1 MKKIRNSQDLQSEKA
16 RLISEIAE
24 ERAALAH
31 DFRIIASHL
40 TPLSIGAFLGKKLI
54 STVFSSSSRNGS
66 SSNGGTAT
74 ASWMPA
80 NGLVQKG
87 IEYGSAWLVSKMI
100 KNPLL
105 KMVTVLGLPVLV
117 RYYPVVSNAVRRWW
131 SKESRD
137 SRY

>member
-1 MKKIRNSQDLQSEKA
+1 MKKIKNLQELQAEKV

-24 ERAALAH
+24 ERAALVH

-40 TPLSIGAFLGKKLI
+40 TPLSIGTFLGKKLI
-54 STVFSSSSRNGS
+54 SKVFSSSHSNGS
-66 SSNGGTAT
+66 SNGRV

-80 NGLVQKG
+80 NGLVQTG

-117 RYYPVVSNAVRRWW
+117 KYFPIVSQAVRRAW
-131 SKESRD
+131 SK
-137 SRY
+137 

>member
-1 MKKIRNSQDLQSEKA
+1 MKKIKNLQELQAEKA
-16 RLISEIAE
+16 RLVSEIGE

-54 STVFSSSSRNGS
+54 SSVFSSNHHNGS
-66 SSNGGTAT
+66 SNGKV

-80 NGLVQKG
+80 NGLVQTG
-87 IEYGSAWLVSKMI
+87 IEYGSAWLVSKMV

-117 RYYPVVSNAVRRWW
+117 KYFPIVSQAVRRAW
-131 SKESRD
+131 SKKVD
-137 SRY
+137 

>member
-1 MKKIRNSQDLQSEKA
+1 MKKIKNLQELHAEKA
-16 RLISEIAE
+16 RLVSEIAE
-24 ERAALAH
+24 ERAALVH

-40 TPLSIGAFLGKKLI
+40 TPLSIGTFLGKKLI
-54 STVFSSSSRNGS
+54 SKVFPSSQINGS
-66 SSNGGTAT
+66 SNGRL

-105 KMVTVLGLPVLV
+105 KTVTVLGLPILVKYFPIVLK
-117 RYYPVVSNAVRRWW
+117 AVRRAWA
-131 SKESRD
+131 K
-137 SRY
+137 